1 MLYVLLRNGANV
13 NAETSKAPFNA
24 LGMCSMSLYCISSS
38 LFFYCLFYRLGV
50 YHFYLFLFVVQKK
63 HREAE
68 EVLRAHGA
76 KESTKKA
83 TKTST
88 AGLQLMT
95 FNDKIPPQFEY
106 KPISMLE
113 RHAIT
118 QVRGELGR

>member
-1 MLYVLLRNGANV
+1 MFFFEMVPTSMLKPRKLLSTR
-13 NAETSKAPFNA
+13 
-24 LGMCSMSLYCISSS
+24 LGCAVCLLIVFHLAS
-38 LFFYCLFYRLGV
+38 LFFYCLFYLLGV